1 MGSARAEGRSLEID
15 LHVPEQAAP
24 RHWFKPALW
33 TLLGLMTLSVI
44 RYSEYPIFRQA
55 NERVYLRTIPFLI
68 IPHVVCGV
76 SALLLGPFQFSSRMR
91 RRYTKVHRL
100 LGRVYVGSVFIAAP
114 LAMVLAKERH
124 RSDSAHFCVATRLQA
139 AVWMIA
145 TAAAFVTARNRQ
157 ILQHREWMVRSY
169 AMTFT
174 FIGTR
179 VFSPLQDW
187 HRLGEAFFAMEI
199 LMVTLLAIL
208 IPDLA
213 LSWRQ
218 LTTRRT

>member
-15 LHVPEQAAP
+15 LKLPEHAAP

-33 TLLGLMTLSVI
+33 TILGLMTLSVI

-55 NERVYLRTIPFLI
+55 NEHAYLRTIPVLV
-68 IPHVVCGV
+68 IPHVICGV
-76 SALLLGPFQFSSRMR
+76 AALLLGPFQFSSRMR
-91 RRYTKVHRL
+91 RRCTRVHRL
-100 LGRVYVGSVFIAAP
+100 LGRVYVGSVFIAAL
-114 LAMVLAKERH
+114 LAMVLADERH
-124 RSDSAHFCVATRLQA
+124 RSDSAHFCVATRIQA

-157 ILQHREWMVRSY
+157 IRQHREWMVRSY

-187 HRLGEAFFAMEI
+187 HRLGEAFSRWKF
-199 LMVTLLAIL
+199 L
-208 IPDLA
+208 
-213 LSWRQ
+213 W
-218 LTTRRT
+218 